1 MNNDELRQI
10 VRIRHELR
18 RLLPTP
24 HGDGDRDTAR
34 QLLARMQAL
43 AAPHATEQAR
53 IQPEVTRWQARFEL
67 GM

>member
-24 HGDGDRDTAR
+24 DGDADRDTVK

-43 AAPHATEQAR
+43 AAPHATEHDR
-53 IQPEVTRWQARFEL
+53 IAPEVTRWQARFQL